1 MTSTAEK
8 PGNCSFPK
16 FKAFSRFKVL
26 EIHSGGWLAA
36 QYHLAFLVKMNIKV
50 LIILSVVLFPGF
62 FGAGSDR
69 ASVSVIEGDSVTLPT
84 DVIMIQEQDFKWYFN
99 DTRIAQMNGD
109 RSYSCTDVHCNEGT
123 ERFRGRLTLDH
134 QTGSLTIIN
143 TTTTDS
149 GNYSLDVFSQGN
161 HNVKTFSVSVYGV
174 SAALIAE
181 VRRISVEEGKSVNL
195 DSGVARK
202 PNNDLTTWHF
212 NDILI
217 AEVTGEQSRI
227 CTNDQCMKLFKDR
240 LKLDNHTGSLTITYI
255 TTEQAGLYKLFM
267 VSSGSSIRRRRR
279 ENSKPIVKNFR
290 VDVTKSGLSPAL
302 IPICVA
308 VALLIVAIF
317 AGWICYQKNQQG
329 DNNRRRQNTEEQRQE
344 IALMTPPDTAANGTS
359 QSQS

>member
-1 MTSTAEK
+1 M
-8 PGNCSFPK
+8 
-16 FKAFSRFKVL
+16 
-26 EIHSGGWLAA
+26 
-36 QYHLAFLVKMNIKV
+36 
-50 LIILSVVLFPGF
+50 
-62 FGAGSDR
+62 
-69 ASVSVIEGDSVTLPT
+69 
-84 DVIMIQEQDFKWYFN
+84 
-99 DTRIAQMNGD
+99 
-109 RSYSCTDVHCNEGT
+109 
-123 ERFRGRLTLDH
+123 
-134 QTGSLTIIN
+134 
-143 TTTTDS
+143 
-149 GNYSLDVFSQGN
+149 
-161 HNVKTFSVSVYGV
+161 
-174 SAALIAE
+174 
-181 VRRISVEEGKSVNL
+181 EEGKSVNL